1 MEPIRNICSQRGWST
16 RAEAVTVPT
25 QWEVMRFMVPLG
37 GGAAGSCQGEGT
49 DSPGLLGCLFV
60 LFSNLNLSSVGL

>member
-1 MEPIRNICSQRGWST
+1 M
-16 RAEAVTVPT
+16 AEAVTVPT

-60 LFSNLNLSSVGL
+60 LFSNPNLSSVGL